1 MKRLFRSRENRML
14 LGVLGGIGEYFSV
27 DPTIVRVIYL
37 IIMFATAFFPLALL
51 YFLLYLII
59 PENDIY

>member
-1 MKRLFRSRENRML
+1 ML

-37 IIMFATAFFPLALL
+37 IIMFATAFLPLTLL

-59 PENDIY
+59 PEKDIY

>member
-1 MKRLFRSRENRML
+1 ML

>member
-37 IIMFATAFFPLALL
+37 IIMFATAFLPLTLL

-59 PENDIY
+59 PEKDIY